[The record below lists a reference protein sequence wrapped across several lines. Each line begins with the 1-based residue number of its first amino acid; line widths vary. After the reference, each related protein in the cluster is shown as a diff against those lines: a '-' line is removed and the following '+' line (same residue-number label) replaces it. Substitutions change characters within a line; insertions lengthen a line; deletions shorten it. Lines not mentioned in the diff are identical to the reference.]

1 MELTNILLFLILVTL
16 AAYTF
21 IPWKTT
27 KKGLEKPSLKKIII
41 FWIYCFVV
49 LSIVVYLFT
58 LI

>member
-16 AAYTF
+16 TTYTF
-21 IPWKTT
+21 IPWKAT

-41 FWIYCFVV
+41 FWVYCFVV
-49 LSIVVYLFT
+49 FGFVTYLFT

>member
-41 FWIYCFVV
+41 FWAYCFVV
-49 LSIVVYLFT
+49 LSFVVYLFT